1 MLFILLICELWLVPY
16 LSNGIQCHVIL
27 IMSEINRNITQ
38 EQQLMRSFISLYSCS
53 TDFTSQTRSEK
64 SQTFQAIFLSIL
76 MSETVSFLYPGSI
89 LSITSFKSLNQIP
102 DTFEGNLVSKCQ
114 SINLGSV
121 VNFYPSYTS
130 SVTILI
136 ISKLY
141 DNFLSQKQL

>member
-89 LSITSFKSLNQIP
+89 PSITSFKNLKQIP
-102 DTFEGNLVSKCQ
+102 DILKGNLVSKCQ

-121 VNFYPSYTS
+121 YFYPSYTS